1 MLTTQTVFDQLTGAG
16 IVRALTEVM
25 AQNFKDFAQ
34 EQKKYEQAMAILQ
47 EELGEASV
55 PSVKDEMDAIAR
67 QTASDLLFSGILGIK
82 ANLDHFIDPMSRN
95 FLDVSF
101 ETYLREI
108 TAHRLPEYVQAQ
120 KVRDRFYALLSPA
133 QRMVYEPV
141 SSYVAS
147 LETVGP
153 KLAHYYGY
161 LFGNKLLYRIVPG
174 YHADMALTINYCM
187 MLEEY
192 FGKCF
197 LPKAL

>member
-1 MLTTQTVFDQLTGAG
+1 MLTTQTVFDQLTGSG
-16 IVRALTEVM
+16 IAHALTEMMV
-25 AQNFKDFAQ
+25 QNFEEFIQ
-34 EQKKYEQAMAILQ
+34 EQKQYEQAMEILQ
-47 EELGEASV
+47 KELGEA
-55 PSVKDEMDAIAR
+55 SVKDEMDAIAQ

-133 QRMVYEPV
+133 QRTVYEPV
-141 SSYVAS
+141 SSYVTS

-161 LFGNKLLYRIVPG
+161 LLGNKLLYRIVPG
-174 YHADMALTINYCM
+174 YHADMALTVNYCR

-197 LPKAL
+197 LPTAL

>member
-197 LPKAL
+197 LPTAL